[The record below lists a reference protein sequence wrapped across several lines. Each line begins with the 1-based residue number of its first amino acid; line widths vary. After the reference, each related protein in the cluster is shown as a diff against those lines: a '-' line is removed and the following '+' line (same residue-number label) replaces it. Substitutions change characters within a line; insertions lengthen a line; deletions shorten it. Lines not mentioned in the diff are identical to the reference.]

1 MNCYHHTSLS
11 AIGICKTC
19 FKALCPEC
27 AVDVGNG
34 LACKGS
40 CEEKV
45 RELNEMWNRSAKL
58 YGIGTH
64 KSKVPSTGVLLWLM
78 LSLGMWGVT
87 AYAYFAQRQFDIY
100 SFVMS
105 VVFTI
110 GLGLAV
116 YSSRRTGLN
125 C

>member
-1 MNCYHHTSLS
+1 MNCYHHTSLP

-34 LACKGS
+34 LACKGN

-45 RELNEMWNRSAKL
+45 RELNELWERSAKI
-58 YGIGTH
+58 YGVGTH
-64 KSKVPSTGVLLWLM
+64 KSKIPSTGVLLWLV

-87 AYAYFAQRQFDIY
+87 AYAYFAQHYLDIS
-100 SFVMS
+100 SFITALI
-105 VVFTI
+105 FTA
-110 GLGLAV
+110 GLAV
-116 YSSRRTGLN
+116 ATYSSRRTGLN